1 MKLSFKSKIYLGVVL
16 LLTLFGAGIYIVAG
30 KILRG
35 ALVEENRNRGLLIA
49 SDLAARSTEPLLAMD
64 FLRLKNLVD
73 ETLQLGEDVY
83 YAFILDNRG
92 DVLVHTFI
100 GGFPIE
106 LKSANVVDD
115 SQKHQRQLLDTG
127 KDLLNDFAVPVSIG
141 KDRFGTVRIG
151 LLQTRVKKAG
161 ERLSLTMLVATV
173 LILLLSGLVGAGL
186 ARAAGR
192 RVDTLHQA
200 IDRVVRG
207 DLELQTATIL
217 KRNCWDIMNC
227 DKQHCPAH
235 NQLHIRC
242 WYLAGTLCPSCAAG
256 EYAKKI
262 ESCKHC
268 VVYKKCSGDEI
279 QNLSDSFDFMVWTLN
294 ERLSEIKDAERTLLE
309 HQHLLRTILDAS
321 PDFVS
326 LQDQDSVYRAANKA
340 FCEIVNR
347 SEEEILGKTD
357 HDLFP
362 ARRAESNRREDARLI
377 ETGEPLIKED
387 KVQGGRG
394 ERWIHLVKLP
404 VYDGSGNIIGLLCS
418 GRDITDLKR
427 LQERVTQS
435 QKMEAVGQLT
445 AGIAHEINTPLGI
458 ILGYAQLLLE
468 ESEPDSQICKD
479 LQIVEKQTKVCKKIV
494 SDLLRFSRYTASSLA
509 PTNVN
514 AAIEDILSVVEHT
527 FSLERVRVIRKFD
540 PAIPEIYGDPEKL
553 KQAVMNLL
561 NNAFDAIGSDGTIL
575 IITGWD
581 QKANEVF
588 LAVADT
594 GVGVKLE
601 QADRIF
607 DPFFTTKGVG
617 KGTGLGLS
625 VTFGIVRDHNGRIE
639 MKSPLPADFLNLLD
653 LSQTDGKRV
662 KGSVFIIR
670 LPIARPI
677 AENQP
682 EDINGQHSSIG

>member
-1 MKLSFKSKIYLGVVL
+1 MKLGFKSKIYLGVVL
-16 LLTLFGAGIYIVAG
+16 LLTLFGVGIYIVAG

-49 SDLAARSTEPLLAMD
+49 SDLAARSTEPILAMD

-83 YAFILDNRG
+83 YAFILDSRG
-92 DVLVHTFI
+92 DILVHTFS
-100 GGFPIE
+100 GGFPVE
-106 LKSANVVDD
+106 LKTANGVDD
-115 SQKHQRQLLDTG
+115 TQKHHRRLLDTG
-127 KDLLNDFAVPVSIG
+127 KELVNDFAVPVLIG
-141 KDRFGTVRIG
+141 NDRFGTVRIG
-151 LLQTRVKKAG
+151 LLQTRVKKAS
-161 ERLSLTMLVATV
+161 EKLSLTMLLTTV
-173 LILLLSGLVGAGL
+173 LFLLLSGLVGAAL
-186 ARAAGR
+186 ARAAGK

-207 DLELQTATIL
+207 DLELQTAALL
-217 KRNCWDIMNC
+217 KSNCWDIMNC
-227 DKQHCPAH
+227 SKQHCPAY

-256 EYAKKI
+256 EYTKKI

-279 QNLSDSFDFMVWTLN
+279 QNLSDSFDFMVWTLK
-294 ERLSEIKDAERTLLE
+294 ERLTEIKDAEKTLRE

-321 PDFVS
+321 PDSVS
-326 LQDQDSVYRAANKA
+326 LQDQNSVYRAANKA
-340 FCEIVNR
+340 FCRMVNR

-357 HDLFP
+357 FDLFP
-362 ARRAESNRREDARLI
+362 TRRAESNRREDSRLI
-377 ETGEPLIKED
+377 ETGEPLVKED
-387 KVQGGRG
+387 RIRNSRG

-404 VYDGSGNIIGLLCS
+404 VYDASGKIIGLLCS

-435 QKMEAVGQLT
+435 QKMEAIGQLT

-468 ESEPDSQICKD
+468 ESEPDSQLHKD
-479 LQIVEKQTKVCKKIV
+479 LQIIEKQTKVCKKIV
-494 SDLLRFSRYTASSLA
+494 SDLLRFSRATASSLA

-514 AAIEDILSVVEHT
+514 EAIEDILSVVEHT
-527 FSLERVRVIRKFD
+527 FSLERVKIVRRFD
-540 PAIPEIYGDPEKL
+540 SNVPEIYGDREKL

-575 IITGWD
+575 IVTGWNQEAD
-581 QKANEVF
+581 EVF
-588 LAVADT
+588 LSVADT
-594 GVGVKLE
+594 GVGVKPE

-639 MKSPLPADFLNLLD
+639 MESPLPASFWRLMDF
-653 LSQTDGKRV
+653 SQTNDKPA
-662 KGSVFIIR
+662 KGSVFTIY
-670 LPIARPI
+670 LPTARTI

-682 EDINGQHSSIG
+682 EDIDGQHSSIG

>member
-1 MKLSFKSKIYLGVVL
+1 MNLGFKSKIYLGVVL
-16 LLTLFGAGIYIVAG
+16 LLTLFGVGMYIIAG

-35 ALVEENRNRGLLIA
+35 ALIEENRNRGLLIA
-49 SDLAARSTEPLLAMD
+49 SDLAARSTEPILAMD

-92 DVLVHTFI
+92 DVLVHTFS

-115 SQKHQRQLLDTG
+115 LHKHQRQLLDTG
-127 KDLLNDFAVPVSIG
+127 KEQLNDFAVPVFIG

-151 LLQTRVKKAG
+151 LLQTRVKKAS
-161 ERLSLTMLVATV
+161 ERLSLTMLSATA
-173 LILLLSGLVGAGL
+173 LFLLLSGLIGAAL

-207 DLELQTATIL
+207 DLELQAATLL
-217 KRNCWDIMNC
+217 KKNCWDIMDC
-227 DKQHCPAH
+227 DKEHCPAH

-242 WYLAGTLCPSCAAG
+242 WYLAGTLCPSCASG
-256 EYAKKI
+256 EYAGKI

-268 VVYKKCSGDEI
+268 VVYRKCSGDEI
-279 QNLSDSFDFMVWTLN
+279 QKLSDSFDFMVWTLN
-294 ERLSEIKDAERTLLE
+294 ERLSEIEGAEKTLRE

-326 LQDQDSVYRAANKA
+326 LQDQNSVYRAANKA
-340 FCEIVNR
+340 FCGIVNH

-357 HDLFP
+357 FDLFP
-362 ARRAESNRREDARLI
+362 TRRAESNLREDANLI
-377 ETGEPLIKED
+377 QTGKPLIKEE
-387 KVQGGRG
+387 KLRSGRG

-404 VYDGSGNIIGLLCS
+404 VYDESGNIIGLLCS
-418 GRDITDLKR
+418 GRDITDLKK

-468 ESEPDSQICKD
+468 ESEPESQLYKD
-479 LQIVEKQTKVCKKIV
+479 LQIIEKQTKVCKKIV

-509 PTNVN
+509 PTNIN

-527 FSLERVRVIRKFD
+527 FSLERVRIVRQFD
-540 PAIPEIYGDPEKL
+540 PDIPETYGDQEKL

-575 IITGWD
+575 IRTGWD
-581 QKANEVF
+581 RKANEVF

-594 GVGVKLE
+594 GIGVKPE

-625 VTFGIVRDHNGRIE
+625 VTFGIVRDHHGRIE
-639 MKSPLPADFLNLLD
+639 MKSPLPDDFSSLAD
-653 LSQTDGKRV
+653 LSQTGGRPV
-662 KGSVFIIR
+662 KGSVFTIY
-670 LPIARPI
+670 LPTAKFI

-682 EDINGQHSSIG
+682 EDSNGQHSSIG